1 MPAIPRGNPLPF
13 APPSRV
19 GRGGRALVA
28 TGLLAV
34 LVACAT
40 SPEPLP
46 PDDDLRILFI
56 GNSLTYSN
64 NLPDMVE
71 RMAVAVDGKVPIV
84 ESVTAG
90 DFSLE
95 DHWNRGEAQAAIR
108 GGKWDLVLLQQGPS
122 ALPESRV
129 LLVEFA
135 GKFTEEIR
143 KVGGRPAMYM
153 VWPPA
158 SRVAEWDAVSE
169 SYATAAREV
178 DGVVFPVGEAF
189 RAALR
194 RAPGL
199 TLFAGD
205 GFHPSATGTYLAAIV
220 IYAQATHRSPVGISA
235 IARMVSLSPGDIEAL
250 EGGAAE
256 AIGRYSS
263 P

>member
-1 MPAIPRGNPLPF
+1 
-13 APPSRV
+13 
-19 GRGGRALVA
+19 
-28 TGLLAV
+28 LLAA
-34 LVACAT
+34 LVACAGT

-56 GNSLTYSN
+56 GNSLTYTN

-95 DHWNRGEAQAAIR
+95 GHWNRGDAQTAIR
-108 GGKWDLVLLQQGPS
+108 GGKWDLVVLQQGPS

-129 LLVEFA
+129 LLVEYA
-135 GKFTEEIR
+135 RKFTGEIR
-143 KVGGRPAMYM
+143 KAGGRPAMYM

-158 SRVAEWDAVSE
+158 SRVAEWDAVAE

-178 DGVVFPVGEAF
+178 DGELLPVGEAF
-189 RAALR
+189 RATLR

-205 GFHPSATGTYLAAIV
+205 GFHLSASGTYLAAIV
-220 IYAQATHRSPVGISA
+220 IYAQASNRSPVGISA
-235 IARMVSLSPGDIEAL
+235 LARMVSLSPRDIEAL

-256 AIGRYSS
+256 AIDRYSS